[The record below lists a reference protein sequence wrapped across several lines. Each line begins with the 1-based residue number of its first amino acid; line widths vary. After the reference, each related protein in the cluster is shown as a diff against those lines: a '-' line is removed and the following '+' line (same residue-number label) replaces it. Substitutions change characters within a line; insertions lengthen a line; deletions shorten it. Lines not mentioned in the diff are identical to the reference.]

1 MRNLFRLFVPL
12 IINPYYY
19 FKKFKKN
26 TVNNFFDY
34 EKSPYNRLSLISLAI
49 SQTIMKKGYE
59 NCNYLEIGC
68 FDNKAFDT
76 IPLPL
81 EQKIGV
87 DPLRGGTHRMT
98 SDVFFS
104 NNKKKFD
111 VIFIDGLHS
120 YDQCSKDCTNSINFL
135 NEDGIIILHDMMP
148 RHKTEESPKF
158 SGDVWKVAFELCQSE
173 NVKFVIANIDQ
184 GVGLLK
190 TTTNPNYIKQPKIK
204 DKVFNDYKNFY
215 YKQLPSVNVKTALDF
230 IKS

>member
-19 FKKFKKN
+19 FKKFKN
-26 TVNNFFDY
+26 STVNNFFNY

-49 SQTIMKKGYE
+49 SQTMMKKGYE

-98 SDVFFS
+98 SDVFFLK
-104 NNKKKFD
+104 NKKKFD
-111 VIFIDGLHS
+111 VIFVDGLHS

-190 TTTNPNYIKQPKIK
+190 ITTNSSYIKLPEIK
-204 DKVFNDYKNFY
+204 DKTFNNYKNFY
-215 YKQLPSVNVKTALDF
+215 HKQLPSVNVKTALDF

>member
-190 TTTNPNYIKQPKIK
+190 ITTNPTYIKQPEIK
-204 DKVFNDYKNFY
+204 DKIFSDYKNFY

>member
-19 FKKFKKN
+19 FRKFKKI
-26 TVNNFFDY
+26 TVKNFFDY

-49 SQTIMKKGYE
+49 SQTIMKRGYE

-81 EQKIGV
+81 EQKIGI

-104 NNKKKFD
+104 NN
-111 VIFIDGLHS
+111 
-120 YDQCSKDCTNSINFL
+120 N
-135 NEDGIIILHDMMP
+135 
-148 RHKTEESPKF
+148 
-158 SGDVWKVAFELCQSE
+158 
-173 NVKFVIANIDQ
+173 
-184 GVGLLK
+184 
-190 TTTNPNYIKQPKIK
+190 
-204 DKVFNDYKNFY
+204 
-215 YKQLPSVNVKTALDF
+215 
-230 IKS
+230 

>member
-19 FKKFKKN
+19 FKKFKNN
-26 TVNNFFDY
+26 TVNNFFNY

-49 SQTIMKKGYE
+49 SQTMMKKGYE

-98 SDVFFS
+98 SDVFFLK
-104 NNKKKFD
+104 NKKKFD

-120 YDQCSKDCTNSINFL
+120 YDQCIKDCTNSINFL

-190 TTTNPNYIKQPKIK
+190 ITTNSNYIKLPEIK
-204 DKVFNDYKNFY
+204 DKTFNNYKNFY
-215 YKQLPSVNVKTALDF
+215 HKQLPSVNVKTALDF

>member
-19 FKKFKKN
+19 FKKFKNN

-49 SQTIMKKGYE
+49 SQTMMKKGYE

-98 SDVFFS
+98 SDVFFLK
-104 NNKKKFD
+104 NKKKFD

-190 TTTNPNYIKQPKIK
+190 ITTNSSYIKLPEIK
-204 DKVFNDYKNFY
+204 DKTFNNYKNFY
-215 YKQLPSVNVKTALDF
+215 HKQLPSVNVKTALDF

>member
-19 FKKFKKN
+19 FKKFKNN

-49 SQTIMKKGYE
+49 SQTMMKKGYE

-98 SDVFFS
+98 SDVFFLK
-104 NNKKKFD
+104 NKKKFD

-190 TTTNPNYIKQPKIK
+190 ITTNSNYIKLPEIK
-204 DKVFNDYKNFY
+204 DKTFNDYKNFY
-215 YKQLPSVNVKTALDF
+215 HKQLPSVNVKTALDF